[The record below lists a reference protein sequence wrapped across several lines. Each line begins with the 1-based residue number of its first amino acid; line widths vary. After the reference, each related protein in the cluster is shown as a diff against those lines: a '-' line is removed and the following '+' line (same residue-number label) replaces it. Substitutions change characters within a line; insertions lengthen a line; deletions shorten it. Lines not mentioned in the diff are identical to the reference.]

1 MMKLN
6 QALLKLGKLAWL
18 LGLGIGFAGCGG
30 SGNSNSSGNPT
41 ADSSATIIR
50 NNGLQSF
57 VPSYQIVVSP
67 SGTATYTVY
76 TVTGPD
82 QQTTQTGGGAL
93 PASVTSKFFKDL
105 AAAGPLSK
113 LPIYT
118 GGVSSLSQDL
128 SVKYQGQMADL
139 YGTGDDRAQTLA
151 DDSNAIAQA
160 LGLPTNAI

>member
-1 MMKLN
+1 MKPN
-6 QALLKLGKLAWL
+6 QTLPKLGKLAWL
-18 LGLGIGFAGCGG
+18 LGLGIGLTGCGG
-30 SGNSNSSGNPT
+30 SGNSNSSGSPI

-50 NNGLQSF
+50 DNGAQGF

-67 SGTATYTVY
+67 SGTATYAIY
-76 TVTGPD
+76 TVTAPN

-93 PASVTSKFFKDL
+93 PASITSKFFKDL

-113 LPIYT
+113 LPVYT
-118 GGVSSLSQDL
+118 GGRSSLSQDL
-128 SVKYQGQMADL
+128 SLKYQGQVADL
-139 YGTGDDRAQTLA
+139 YGTGDARAQTLA